1 MKASKMETLQGLSR
15 NQLLSVI
22 EGLTAIANQP
32 MNGNS
37 TVEIHDINLMDDF
50 NMTNIHELAELGFYK
65 TTDAAIS
72 DLSKVCRKV
81 MDSNEFFIV
90 KAFDS
95 KEERY
100 VMKPVTMDIFMK
112 QLRAKKLG
120 FKSGKKTVTLA
131 DAVEAHGSRI
141 SVNGLAFNSKK
152 PNVFN
157 LFNGFKYKPAEEFNP
172 EKINFFLD
180 FLLNIIANEN
190 LKVYEYLLN
199 WIAFIVQNPGAKTEI
214 CVVLQG
220 AQGTGKNS
228 FTDTLSELFAGYS
241 ASNVTDIE
249 ELTGSFNSVI
259 EGKMLLVCNEMKNY
273 GSSRLANHD
282 ALKSIITDTRIRI
295 NEKYMP
301 RHDAENVANL
311 IIATN
316 NDFPVKIENG
326 DRRYLVLEV
335 SPAQKGKLQ
344 YWAKFNEGKDDEF
357 YSQLMR
363 FLLDRDISKFNTRDI
378 PPTQAKTDL
387 MHASGGKFG
396 RWIDL
401 HYDELTGKGI
411 RVTKIMSLRPT
422 EGKFAIEEATFKLA
436 IQKKLRK
443 TMKQFKEGEPKKW
456 VYLLREE
463 YREGHH
469 QITENGTDMA
479 DVKNEDELDEASIDM
494 N

>member
-1 MKASKMETLQGLSR
+1 MESFQGLS
-15 NQLLSVI
+15 NQQLISI
-22 EGLTAIANQP
+22 IQGLTTIANQQI
-32 MNGNS
+32 GGS
-37 TVEIHDINLMDDF
+37 LTAEIHDIDLEDDF
-50 NMTNIHELAELGFYK
+50 NMTNIHELAEMGAYK
-65 TTDAAIS
+65 TLEAAIS

-90 KAFDS
+90 KVYDS
-95 KEERY
+95 KDERY
-100 VMKPVTMDIFMK
+100 VMRPVTMDVFMK

-131 DAVEAHGSRI
+131 DAIESYGSRI
-141 SVNGLAFNSKK
+141 SVNGVAFNS
-152 PNVFN
+152 PRNDVFN
-157 LFNGFKYKPAEEFNP
+157 LFSGFKYQPAEEFNP

-199 WIAFIVQNPGAKTEI
+199 WISFIVQNPGKKTEI

-282 ALKSIITDTRIRI
+282 ALKSIISDYRIRI
-295 NEKYMP
+295 NEKYIP
-301 RHDAENVANL
+301 RRDAENVANL
-311 IIATN
+311 IICSN

-344 YWAKFNEGKDDEF
+344 YWTKFNEGKDDEF

-378 PPTQAKTDL
+378 PPTQAKADL

-443 TMKQFKEGEPKKW
+443 TMKDVGEDCKKW
-456 VYLLREE
+456 VWILRDE
-463 YREGHH
+463 YKDGHH
-469 QITENGTDMA
+469 QITENGTDA
-479 DVKNEDELDEASIDM
+479 EDLKNEDELDEASVDM